1 MGNISKLKREKMLNF
16 LQRLKEQ
23 NKTDDE
29 SLVAIGEIE
38 SALKSQKYGLVWE
51 EHTET
56 VDDNIRGNIPVF
68 TEIKEKTISNVRGG
82 GYNFLLEGDNLH
94 SLYLLKKTHKE
105 KIDVIYIDPP
115 YNTGNKDFIYN
126 DSIIVS
132 DDGYRHSK
140 WLSFMQNRLRLAC
153 ELLSSE
159 GIIFISIDDNE
170 LCNLKLLCDEIFG
183 EYNFIANCFVLD
195 NLKGKANDNFISSVG
210 SRLLVYAKDKRKSS
224 KKGFNDIENI
234 YGIKFENKYIK
245 EDKFGFYNLITFKKT
260 GQSKYREDRP
270 YMFYPIL
277 EKNGTLYA
285 IDTDEFEQIYNR
297 ETRKFNDAFIDSLRT
312 KYNDFNLILPIDSNG
327 EYLRWTSGFQT
338 FVKKKNLDIVY
349 DDGIKQKIRPEAT
362 EFLQVYAL
370 GTPKTLMYKG
380 SYSIGTE
387 DLKNV
392 LGINNFNFPKPL
404 ELMLDILRLV
414 PNKNAI
420 VLDFFAGSGT
430 TGHAVMQLNKEDGG
444 SRRYILCTNNENNIC
459 EEVTYQRLKKIQ
471 KDLPHNLKYYRTDF
485 VSRDEEFLAE
495 KLLNHIYE
503 MIQLENGIQIDGKNY
518 IVLLSDADA
527 DRLEREWDAAIIPK
541 IIYISRDVLLSTE
554 QEKLFSE
561 VEKQEIPD
569 YYFDFELRE
578 VGDLW

>member
-1 MGNISKLKREKMLNF
+1 M
-16 LQRLKEQ
+16 
-23 NKTDDE
+23 
-29 SLVAIGEIE
+29 
-38 SALKSQKYGLVWE
+38 
-51 EHTET
+51 
-56 VDDNIRGNIPVF
+56 
-68 TEIKEKTISNVRGG
+68 
-82 GYNFLLEGDNLH
+82 
-94 SLYLLKKTHKE
+94 
-105 KIDVIYIDPP
+105 
-115 YNTGNKDFIYN
+115 
-126 DSIIVS
+126 
-132 DDGYRHSK
+132 
-140 WLSFMQNRLRLAC
+140 
-153 ELLSSE
+153 
-159 GIIFISIDDNE
+159 
-170 LCNLKLLCDEIFG
+170 
-183 EYNFIANCFVLD
+183 
-195 NLKGKANDNFISSVG
+195 
-210 SRLLVYAKDKRKSS
+210 VYAKDKRKSS

-297 ETRKFNDAFIDSLRT
+297 ETRKFNDAFIDSLKT

-338 FVKKKNLDIVY
+338 FVKKKNLDIIY

-444 SRRYILCTNNENNIC
+444 NRSYILCTNNENNIC
-459 EEVTYQRLKKIQ
+459 EEVTYQRLKNIQ

-495 KLLNHIYE
+495 ELLNHIYE

>member
-327 EYLRWTSGFQT
+327 EYLRWTNGFQT

-471 KDLPHNLKYYRTDF
+471 KDLPHNLKYYRTDL

>member
-1 MGNISKLKREKMLNF
+1 MC
-16 LQRLKEQ
+16 
-23 NKTDDE
+23 
-29 SLVAIGEIE
+29 
-38 SALKSQKYGLVWE
+38 
-51 EHTET
+51 
-56 VDDNIRGNIPVF
+56 
-68 TEIKEKTISNVRGG
+68 GG

-260 GQSKYREDRP
+260 GQSKNREDRP

-297 ETRKFNDAFIDSLRT
+297 ETRKFNDAFIDSLKT

-338 FVKKKNLDIVY
+338 FVKKKNLDIIY

-444 SRRYILCTNNENNIC
+444 NRSYILCTNNENNIC
-459 EEVTYQRLKKIQ
+459 EEVTYQRLKNIQ

-495 KLLNHIYE
+495 ELLNHIYE